1 MSYWTFNSKNG
12 LKGVEGTDVDG
23 NDCNNGRIYIPDPVN
38 PIVLTDVQILNAL
51 ETSHRARRDFEV
63 IYPTLLPEEQER
75 LSNLIKNNPRLS
87 TLNVDENIV
96 NDRIQA
102 KEIRSIPV
110 RTVGRRG
117 GIGYR
122 GRM

>member
-1 MSYWTFNSKNG
+1 
-12 LKGVEGTDVDG
+12 
-23 NDCNNGRIYIPDPVN
+23 
-38 PIVLTDVQILNAL
+38 
-51 ETSHRARRDFEV
+51 
-63 IYPTLLPEEQER
+63 LLPEEKER
-75 LSNLIKNNPRLS
+75 LSNLIQNNPRLS
-87 TLNVDENIV
+87 TLNTDENTV

-122 GRM
+122 GSM